1 MSTILPEKFDS
12 GDFVNWVRQFNVCA
26 AANTWNAAK
35 KLAVLPAFLRG
46 PAATYYHTLAD
57 GEKDTF
63 EHLTTSLQGLLCP
76 AVGREQY
83 YRDFEQRLLRPT
95 EDPSLFLWSIRD
107 LLSKAEPGMSEE
119 ARTALLSRQFIK
131 GLPKYL
137 QVKLLEDNPT
147 PSLSEMVHFVQR
159 FRAIHG
165 PDNELGSSHLFAALP
180 ASTKESASSL
190 PFVAEQASLAP
201 QIAELTAAVS
211 ALSTD
216 IKRLTARL
224 DAHTQYQPQPVQSRP
239 YAPPSA
245 STPRGKNWQRPPSY
259 GPRGNFRRGT
269 NTARCFNC
277 HAVGHFARDCP
288 YNQQCT
294 LCYGWGHL
302 EPHCANKKENVSTD
316 SLNFKGVPQY

>member
-1 MSTILPEKFDS
+1 MSTILPEKFES

-26 AANTWNAAK
+26 ATNTWNAAK
-35 KLAVLPAFLRG
+35 TLAVLPAFLRG

-57 GEKDTF
+57 GGKDTF

-76 AVGREQY
+76 AVGREQC

-107 LLSKAEPGMSEE
+107 LLSKAEP
-119 ARTALLSRQFIK
+119 
-131 GLPKYL
+131 
-137 QVKLLEDNPT
+137 VKLLEDNPT

-180 ASTKESASSL
+180 ASTKESASPL

-216 IKRLTARL
+216 NKRLTARL
-224 DAHTQYQPQPVQSRP
+224 DAHTQYQPQPVQPRP
-239 YAPPSA
+239 YVPPSA
-245 STPRGKNWQRPPSY
+245 STPRAARQELATPTQLRTSRKFSKRDKHRPLLQLPCG
-259 GPRGNFRRGT
+259 GP
-269 NTARCFNC
+269 
-277 HAVGHFARDCP
+277 
-288 YNQQCT
+288 
-294 LCYGWGHL
+294 LC
-302 EPHCANKKENVSTD
+302 
-316 SLNFKGVPQY
+316 